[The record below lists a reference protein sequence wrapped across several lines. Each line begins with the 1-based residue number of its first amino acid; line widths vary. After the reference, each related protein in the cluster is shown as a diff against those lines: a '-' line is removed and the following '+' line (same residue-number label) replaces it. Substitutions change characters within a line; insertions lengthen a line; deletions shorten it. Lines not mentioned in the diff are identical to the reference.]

1 VLARQLAKNPAMLF
15 ADEPTGTLD
24 PETARLVHEMLIEA
38 AKRNTM
44 GMVVTSHFSHV
55 IEDMAN
61 RAILLADGS
70 IAAIGS
76 PKNVISSFVKD
87 YHELDEP
94 APPELGGK
102 ILAARDVSKRYI
114 SVDRGGE
121 SRPQRDIR
129 CPEERDIWYY
139 R

>member
-1 VLARQLAKNPAMLF
+1 MTCPVVRSSGLCLPGRLAKNPAMLF

-38 AKRNTM
+38 ARKNSM

-55 IEDMAN
+55 IEDMAS

-76 PKNVISSFVKD
+76 PKSVIKHVC
-87 YHELDEP
+87 
-94 APPELGGK
+94 
-102 ILAARDVSKRYI
+102 
-114 SVDRGGE
+114 
-121 SRPQRDIR
+121 QRLPR
-129 CPEERDIWYY
+129 NR
-139 R
+139 